1 MKRSLSSRCMF
12 LALVMVPF
20 ASAFASCECF
30 GPPVEPPPVTPPPLP
45 VNDDPITT
53 ALESEVRRLT
63 QQELDRTL
71 RDVLAEPSNAGSR
84 LLLTDTFTP
93 YDNDY
98 TDQLSSAAL
107 IDALDALSVDVA
119 TRVLASPDA
128 RAVVIPCAPAAP
140 DDAECFRSVVRTN
153 GKRLLRRPLSD
164 DEVEAYVT
172 SLLPYATEQ
181 SAFYTTG
188 FDTAVELAL
197 RAFLMD
203 PELLFRIEVGT
214 PTGEPG
220 VVRLNPYETATRM
233 SYLLWGSAPD
243 DAMLAEADSGRID
256 DADVR
261 RALTERMLEDNR
273 AREQLGRFH
282 AMWLGY
288 RAIPTEPT
296 LAALF
301 SRETDALIARVA
313 LEERGDYLDVFR
325 LEETFANAAL
335 AEHYGLP
342 APADADVDADGFA
355 WVSTADT
362 GRAGILGHGA
372 VLASFSKFVDTS
384 PTQRGILVKNRL
396 LCEVIEPPPPNVVA
410 DQPPPPTEDA
420 VCKEDRYAAHT
431 QNPSCFACHSQMDPI
446 GFGLE
451 NYDINGRF
459 RTTDDG
465 LPECTITGV
474 GELPGYGAF
483 SGPRELAHKLVDDE
497 VDEGGLLS
505 PCFVQQLTS
514 FEIGRPLSLKDED
527 VALAWHE
534 QFQANGRRLDALLV
548 EQIAGEQF
556 VTKREP
562 STEGGGP

>member
-1 MKRSLSSRCMF
+1 MKRIPSSSTIVALGAL
-12 LALVMVPF
+12 LATF
-20 ASAFASCECF
+20 AFASCECF
-30 GPPVEPPPVTPPPLP
+30 GPPAEPPPGPPGPPPLP

-63 QQELDRTL
+63 QQEIDRTL
-71 RDVLAEPSNAGSR
+71 RDVLVEPSAAGSR

-128 RAVVIPCAPAAP
+128 RAVVIPCVPAAD
-140 DDAECFRSVVRTN
+140 DDAACFRTVVATN

-172 SLLPYATEQ
+172 SLLPYAIEQ
-181 SAFYTTG
+181 NEFYDTS

-261 RALTERMLEDNR
+261 RALAERMLEDPK

-296 LAALF
+296 LAQLF
-301 SRETDALIARVA
+301 SKETDALIGRVVM
-313 LEERGDYLDVFR
+313 EEKGDYLDVFR
-325 LEETFANAAL
+325 LEETFANATL
-335 AEHYGLP
+335 AAHYGLE
-342 APADADVDADGFA
+342 APVDVDAEGFG

-362 GRAGILGHGA
+362 GRAGVLGQGA
-372 VLASFSKFVDTS
+372 LLASFSKFTDTS

-396 LCEVIEPPPPNVVA
+396 LCETIQPPPPNVVA
-410 DQPPPPTEDA
+410 DQPPPATEDA
-420 VCKEDRYAAHT
+420 VCKEERYAQHT
-431 QNPSCFACHSQMDPI
+431 AQESCFACHSQMDPI

-465 LPECTITGV
+465 LPECVIRGE
-474 GELPGYGAF
+474 GELPGYGIF

-497 VDEGGLLS
+497 VVEGGLLT
-505 PCFVQQLTS
+505 PCFVKQLTS
-514 FEIGRPLSLKDED
+514 FEIGRPLSVADED

-534 QFQANGRRLDALLV
+534 QFQASGRRLDALLV

-562 STEGGGP
+562 STEGGAP